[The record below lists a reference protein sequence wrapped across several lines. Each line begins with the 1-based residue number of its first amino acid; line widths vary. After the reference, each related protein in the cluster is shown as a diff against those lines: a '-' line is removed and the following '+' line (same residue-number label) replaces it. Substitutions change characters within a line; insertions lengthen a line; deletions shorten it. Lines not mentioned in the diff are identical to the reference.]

1 MSSTENKDLLDQKES
16 ELESLKYES
25 MFERLETIVDDL
37 SSKDTMDLDSVVSS
51 IEEGY
56 KLIEV
61 MKERLAQA
69 KDKVEMIKKLN
80 ILDDD
85 NDNQAENEEDD
96 DSEC

>member
-1 MSSTENKDLLDQKES
+1 MGNNSRMDIDEKKQS
-16 ELESLKYES
+16 ELESLKYET

-56 KLIEV
+56 KLIEA

-80 ILDDD
+80 ILDDNQD
-85 NDNQAENEEDD
+85 KNDEDEE
-96 DSEC
+96 SEP